1 MKNTFSKGFTLVELL
16 IVITILAALA
26 AAVVVVLNPMELMA
40 QGRDAQRMADLSTVQ
55 DALRILIA
63 QGLVPAPNLCL
74 DAAAI
79 GGGCNDGG
87 ICMFEPGLGNGPFS
101 VQNCGGVNEG
111 RAVDGTGW
119 VDVNLAEVRVG
130 GSLIVALPIDPIHS
144 ASFFYAYKATPGA
157 LGTFKLAGR
166 LESVRYRGAM
176 AFDGGTRNCLC
187 NTAVCTPANIA
198 SMTVAESTANNCFY
212 EIGSNLAL

>member
-16 IVITILAALA
+16 VVITILAALA

-63 QGLVPAPNLCL
+63 QGLVPAPSLCVGVVGPPL
-74 DAAAI
+74 LNS
-79 GGGCNDGG
+79 CNPGG
-87 ICMFEPGLGNGPFS
+87 ICMVNPGDGSGPFS
-101 VQNCGGVNEG
+101 TQTCSGFNSA
-111 RAVDGTGW
+111 RTVDGTGW

-130 GSLIVALPIDPIHS
+130 GSLIVALPQDPINN
-144 ASFFYAYKATPGA
+144 AQFFYAYKATPGA

-166 LESVRYRGAM
+166 LESARYRTM
-176 AFDGGTRNCLC
+176 MIDDGGIRNECTTH
-187 NTAVCTPANIA
+187 TA
-198 SMTVAESTANNCFY
+198 SSCFY
-212 EIGSNLAL
+212 EIGSNLTL